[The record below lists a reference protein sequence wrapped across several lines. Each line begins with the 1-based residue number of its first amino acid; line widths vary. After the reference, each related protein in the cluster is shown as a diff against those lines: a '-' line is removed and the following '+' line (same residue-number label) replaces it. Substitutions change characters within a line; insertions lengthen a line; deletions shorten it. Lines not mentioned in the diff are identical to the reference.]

1 MPSRRAAPAVDPHAD
16 AADLMQAAGALLRRV
31 RAEAGHEG
39 LSWSQ
44 AAAMGRLARTGSMT
58 TAELARAEMVKPQS
72 MGTLLAELEQD
83 GLVQRQPHPT
93 DGRQILF
100 SLTEAGVATRR
111 QRHTAKLE
119 WLAAAIARLD
129 DAEQRA
135 LVDAIAL
142 VRRLGES
149 STLGDAA

>member
-1 MPSRRAAPAVDPHAD
+1 MPTRPTKKAAAVESPIS
-16 AADLMQAAGALLRRV
+16 DLMQAVGVLVRRV
-31 RAEAGHEG
+31 RAESGADA

-44 AAAMGRLARTGSMT
+44 SAAMARLETSGPMT

-72 MGTLLAELEQD
+72 MGTLLAELEQE

-100 SLTEAGVATRR
+100 SLTAQGLEARR
-111 QRHTAKLE
+111 QRHAAKIAWLTTAM
-119 WLAAAIARLD
+119 D
-129 DAEQRA
+129 QFDANERRT

-142 VRRLGES
+142 IRRLGER
-149 STLGDAA
+149 

>member
-1 MPSRRAAPAVDPHAD
+1 
-16 AADLMQAAGALLRRV
+16 MQAMGVLLRRV
-31 RAEAGHEG
+31 RGEAGGEG

-44 AAAMGRLARTGSMT
+44 AAALARLDRTGAMT

-72 MGTLLAELEQD
+72 MGSLLAELEQE

-100 SLTEAGVATRR
+100 SLTAAGTEARR
-111 QRHTAKLE
+111 QRHAAKLA
-119 WLAAAIARLD
+119 WLTAEIDRLD
-129 DAEQRA
+129 ADAQRTLRA
-135 LVDAIAL
+135 AIAL

-149 STLGDAA
+149 

>member
-1 MPSRRAAPAVDPHAD
+1 MPSRRLPDPHSPEGC
-16 AADLMQAAGALLRRV
+16 AADLMQAMGVLLRRV
-31 RAEAGHEG
+31 RGEAGSEG

-44 AAAMGRLARTGSMT
+44 AAAMGRLDRTGPMT
-58 TAELARAEMVKPQS
+58 TADLARAELVKPQS

-83 GLVQRQPHPT
+83 GLVRRQPHPT

-100 SLTEAGVATRR
+100 SLTDAGVAARR
-111 QRHTAKLE
+111 QRQAAKLA
-119 WLAAAIARLD
+119 WLAAAIERCD
-129 DAEQRA
+129 GDERRT

-149 STLGDAA
+149 

>member
-1 MPSRRAAPAVDPHAD
+1 MPSKHQPDALTAENAAAE
-16 AADLMQAAGALLRRV
+16 LMQAVGVLLRRV
-31 RAEAGHEG
+31 RGEAGHEG

-44 AAAMGRLARTGSMT
+44 AAAMGRLDRTGPMT

-72 MGTLLAELEQD
+72 MGSLLAELEQD

-100 SLTEAGVATRR
+100 SLTVAGVEARR
-111 QRHTAKLE
+111 QRQAAKLA
-119 WLAAAIARLD
+119 WLSAAIARFD
-129 DAEQRA
+129 PDEQRT

-142 VRRLGES
+142 VRRLGE
-149 STLGDAA
+149 G

>member
-1 MPSRRAAPAVDPHAD
+1 MPSRRQTDALSPETSAAE
-16 AADLMQAAGALLRRV
+16 LMQAVGVLLRRV
-31 RAEAGHEG
+31 RGEAGHEG

-44 AAAMGRLARTGSMT
+44 AAAMGRLDRTGPMT
-58 TAELARAEMVKPQS
+58 TADLARAEMVKPQS

-83 GLVQRQPHPT
+83 GLVARQPHPT

-100 SLTEAGVATRR
+100 SLTEAGVEARR
-111 QRHTAKLE
+111 QRQAAKLA
-119 WLAAAIARLD
+119 WLSAAIERFD
-129 DAEQRA
+129 VDERRT

-149 STLGDAA
+149 